1 MPATPA
7 VRASLEASLTHQLK
21 LMRLSGANAA
31 WEARNH
37 AYLALLQGDS
47 QRLAR
52 AADRIFGTVRYSS
65 DGGVREDFSYLFHV
79 ATCATTPW
87 VGMNSAKLSK

>member
-1 MPATPA
+1 MQ
-7 VRASLEASLTHQLK
+7 R
-21 LMRLSGANAA
+21 G
-31 WEARNH
+31 
-37 AYLALLQGDS
+37 
-47 QRLAR
+47 RLAITPISPSFKETPNGWR
-52 AADRIFGTVRYSS
+52 ERPTVIFGTVRYSS